1 MTSQSPLPEN
11 DEPRPASGKESLSAD
26 LKAAIRRA
34 RLADAERSGAIYD
47 LRGAQLARLEVL
59 EEALAPLYASLP
71 SEIDLFDHG
80 IVPSEQPRLYVDIV
94 AFVEMAR
101 DNRSYRFV
109 LDTHEGRIA
118 LGESADVALIK
129 QLVVDHV
136 ARRLL
141 AREKALA
148 SSAYPTGMLSG
159 SLSGTLSGTL
169 AGTQAS
175 TERRPLSNENASA
188 NSVHAALAANTPN
201 GLSRRHG
208 QGSFWVGLLLFVL
221 GLGAGAGMLFAWI
234 KTHGLP

>member
-11 DEPRPASGKESLSAD
+11 DEPRPAPGEASLLAD
-26 LKAAIRRA
+26 LKSAIRRA

-80 IVPSEQPRLYVDIV
+80 IIPSEQPRLYVDIV

-118 LGESADVALIK
+118 LGESADVAQIK
-129 QLVVDHV
+129 QLVIDHV

-159 SLSGTLSGTL
+159 SLSGTL
-169 AGTQAS
+169 AATQAS
-175 TERRPLSNENASA
+175 TDRRALSNENASA
-188 NSVHAALAANTPN
+188 NSVHAALAANPPQRAVTPARS
-201 GLSRRHG
+201 G
-208 QGSFWVGLLLFVL
+208 VVL
-221 GLGAGAGMLFAWI
+221 GRSSAVRSRNRSGSRHAVRLDQ
-234 KTHGLP
+234 THGLP

>member
-1 MTSQSPLPEN
+1 MTIQSPLPEN
-11 DEPRPASGKESLSAD
+11 DEPHPASGKESLSAD

-80 IVPSEQPRLYVDIV
+80 IVPSEHPRLYVDIV

-118 LGESADVALIK
+118 LGESVEVSVIR

-159 SLSGTLSGTL
+159 SLSGPL
-169 AGTQAS
+169 AGAQAS
-175 TERRPLSNENASA
+175 TDRRALSNENASA
-188 NSVHAALAANTPN
+188 NSVHAALAANPPN
-201 GLSRRHG
+201 GLSRRRG
-208 QGSFWVGLLLFVL
+208 QGSFWVGLVLFVL